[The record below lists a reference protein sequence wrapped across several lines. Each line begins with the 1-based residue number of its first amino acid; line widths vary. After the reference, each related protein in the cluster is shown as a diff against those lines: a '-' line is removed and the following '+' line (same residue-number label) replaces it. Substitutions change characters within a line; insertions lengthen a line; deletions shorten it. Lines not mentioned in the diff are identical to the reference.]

1 MKQGKNI
8 TNQIGE
14 KLTCRCSRASNL
26 IAMDNKKDGFAKT
39 YLANIGY
46 DKFEQRVYLQ
56 YGNSTETNYEYET
69 NRRRLLK
76 MMAENNTRSFMDTLS
91 QYDVVNNVL
100 KVNNKAI
107 LAPTGMIGGGT
118 IPKYH
123 VLYSICLKQIPFH
136 KSPEFPP

>member
-26 IAMDNKKDGFAKT
+26 IAMDNKKDGFART
-39 YLANIGY
+39 YFANIVY
-46 DKFEQRVYLQ
+46 EKFEQRVYLQ

-118 IPKYH
+118 NYT
-123 VLYSICLKQIPFH
+123 
-136 KSPEFPP
+136 